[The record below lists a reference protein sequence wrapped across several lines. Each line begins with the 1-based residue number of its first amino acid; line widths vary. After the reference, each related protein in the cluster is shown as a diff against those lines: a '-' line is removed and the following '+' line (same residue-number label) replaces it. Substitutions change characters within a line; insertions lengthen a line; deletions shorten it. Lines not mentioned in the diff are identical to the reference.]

1 MIVNISSAP
10 VVIGRFRILPGAKF
24 PDVPKTSEETLA
36 VEKLLKKGILKET
49 APKES
54 GAPRPSQAA
63 KGTDKAQAP
72 KPEAAKPETPKAETA
87 KPEAPKAET
96 AKPETPKPEAAKS
109 ENK

>member
-24 PDVPKTSEETLA
+24 SDVPKTSEETLA

-49 APKES
+49 APKET

-63 KGTDKAQAP
+63 RATDKAQAP
-72 KPEAAKPETPKAETA
+72 KAEQAKPETPKAEQ
-87 KPEAPKAET
+87 
-96 AKPETPKPEAAKS
+96 AKPETPKAEQPRPEAAKS

>member
-54 GAPRPSQAA
+54 GAPKPAQAA

-72 KPEAAKPETPKAETA
+72 KPETPKAEQ
-87 KPEAPKAET
+87 
-96 AKPETPKPEAAKS
+96 PKPEAAKS

>member
-24 PDVPKTSEETLA
+24 PDVLKTSEETLA

-54 GAPRPSQAA
+54 GAPRPAQAA
-63 KGTDKAQAP
+63 RATDKAQAP
-72 KPEAAKPETPKAETA
+72 KAEQAKPETPKAEQ
-87 KPEAPKAET
+87 PR
-96 AKPETPKPEAAKS
+96 PEAAKS

>member
-54 GAPRPSQAA
+54 GAPRPAQAA
-63 KGTDKAQAP
+63 RATDKAQAH
-72 KPEAAKPETPKAETA
+72 
-87 KPEAPKAET
+87 KAET
-96 AKPETPKPEAAKS
+96 AKPETPKAEQAKPETPKAEQPKPEAAKS

>member
-54 GAPRPSQAA
+54 GAPKPAQAA

-72 KPEAAKPETPKAETA
+72 KPEAAKPETPKAEAA
-87 KPEAPKAET
+87 KSETPKAEQ
-96 AKPETPKPEAAKS
+96 PKPEAAKS

>member
-54 GAPRPSQAA
+54 GAPKPAQAA
-63 KGTDKAQAP
+63 KGTDKAQAPKAEQP
-72 KPEAAKPETPKAETA
+72 KPEAAKPETPKAEQ
-87 KPEAPKAET
+87 
-96 AKPETPKPEAAKS
+96 PKPEAAKS
-109 ENK
+109 ETPKPEATKSENK

>member
-10 VVIGRFRILPGAKF
+10 VVIGRIRKHTRAKL

-54 GAPRPSQAA
+54 GAPKPAQAA

-72 KPEAAKPETPKAETA
+72 KAEQPKPEAAKS
-87 KPEAPKAET
+87 
-96 AKPETPKPEAAKS
+96 ETPKPEAAKS

>member
-54 GAPRPSQAA
+54 GAPKPAQAA

-72 KPEAAKPETPKAETA
+72 KPEAAKPETPK
-87 KPEAPKAET
+87 PEA
-96 AKPETPKPEAAKS
+96 AKPETPKAEQPKPEAAKS